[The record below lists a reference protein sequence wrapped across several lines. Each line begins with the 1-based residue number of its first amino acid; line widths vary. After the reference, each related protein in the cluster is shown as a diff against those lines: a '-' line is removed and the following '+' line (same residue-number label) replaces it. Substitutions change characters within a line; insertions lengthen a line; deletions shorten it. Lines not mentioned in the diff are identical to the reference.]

1 MNMRTVIAYLSVD
14 EDRAFDETDGPI
26 DYVDKEAI
34 KFIESGIYL
43 DDACI
48 ADDDAEAPEERYL
61 VYLAR
66 FAFDR
71 LGGWEPGTNLVPL
84 TFDEW
89 KINNKE
95 GI

>member
-1 MNMRTVIAYLSVD
+1 MNERKVIAYLTID
-14 EDRAFDETDGPI
+14 DDRAFDKADGPI
-26 DYVDKEAI
+26 DYVEK
-34 KFIESGIYL
+34 KVKNLNKSGIYL
-43 DDACI
+43 ESACI

-66 FAFDR
+66 FAYDQ

-89 KINNKE
+89 KNE
-95 GI
+95 Q